1 MNSEQD
7 NPDTA
12 ALTDDAPSKS
22 QRKRD
27 ALKAVELAKAL
38 LAMPMRRRA
47 TFELPDEIDEALRLA
62 DDIRSNGAK
71 KRQLHYVGKLLR
83 GHSDYERIWLM
94 HEAPASA
101 GAVQD
106 TNNARQQD
114 EKMRERLLLDLSG
127 TMDDLRTQYP
137 QANLQLIRQLVSRIH
152 KATSDNQKNSAD
164 NEAESAVRERN
175 ISKLRQSLLEA
186 LSAGRP

>member
-7 NPDTA
+7 NPDIA
-12 ALTDDAPSKS
+12 ALPDDAPSKS

-38 LAMPMRRRA
+38 LAMPARRRA

-83 GHSDYERIWLM
+83 GHSDYERIWQM
-94 HEAPASA
+94 HEAPAP
-101 GAVQD
+101 
-106 TNNARQQD
+106 ARAAPHADNTGQQD
-114 EKMRERLLLDLSG
+114 EKMRERLLRDLSG

-152 KATSDNQKNSAD
+152 KATSDGQIRSAD
-164 NEAESAVRERN
+164 NEAESAASERK